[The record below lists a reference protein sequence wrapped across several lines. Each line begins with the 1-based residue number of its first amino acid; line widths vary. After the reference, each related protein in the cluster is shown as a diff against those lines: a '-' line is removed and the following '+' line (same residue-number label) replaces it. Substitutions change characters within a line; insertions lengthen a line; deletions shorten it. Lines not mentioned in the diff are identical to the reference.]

1 LALFNANSGGGGGQH
16 NGARSQKGEDSLRAG
31 RATDPTAAER
41 PWQKRLRAFLGRAS
55 ALGLAIGLALLL
67 PFCPPAQAANPA
79 EGPGPLEKLRPLI
92 KTTSPDG
99 HLQEL
104 PPPLAV
110 QQIQAA
116 LADRQPRVT
125 ILAPADGTNL
135 PNGNWTLKLLAQD
148 WPLTDGGSLGL
159 GPHVVI
165 QIDDQ
170 EPIRLT
176 EHRST
181 PQGDS
186 LQLTLPALT
195 PGSHRITT
203 YAAKPWGEAA
213 KNSGAASQIR
223 VDRVAA
229 NPLTVPK
236 PGSPQ
241 LLPVSPLGVV
251 SSEPVLLD
259 WLLLDAP
266 LQHLRDNDG
275 SWRLRVSVNGDSF
288 ITDQNVP
295 IWLKGWTSGSN
306 SLQLE
311 LLDGRGKPLNPPFNS
326 LVSELVLKPS
336 EPKPRWQL
344 GRLSAEELASLVGQ
358 TPTPAAPRPT
368 KPKAVAA
375 PIAAPAP
382 APEPPPQPTIK
393 PEPTPEPQA
402 AEPEPA
408 EPQPSEPE
416 PAQSETEIFAPPSA
430 EARGRESATPA
441 LEDSPGD
448 NGDQT
453 LLEDNPALA
462 LQSSEDKS
470 SPKSGTSSE
479 RIDDDAA
486 DRPTVLTQGR
496 EEPAAE
502 LSNTNPDGL
511 AKPEEPPNPE
521 DLANP
526 EDLPNPED
534 FPNPEELANGDD
546 PAEPSASGDRDAV
559 IPPPITNPDRL
570 APLTSVVGSA
580 RDQVHEDG
588 SLIKPKRKGPLAG
601 LRERLAP

>member
-1 LALFNANSGGGGGQH
+1 M
-16 NGARSQKGEDSLRAG
+16 
-31 RATDPTAAER
+31 
-41 PWQKRLRAFLGRAS
+41 RAFLGKAS
-55 ALGLAIGLALLL
+55 AIGLVIGIGLAIGLALLL
-67 PFCPPAQAANPA
+67 PFCPPAQAASQA
-79 EGPGPLEKLRPLI
+79 EGPGPLEKLRPPI
-92 KTTSPDG
+92 KTSAPGG

-125 ILAPADGTNL
+125 ILAPTDGTNL

-148 WPLTDGGSLGL
+148 WPLTDGGALGL

-195 PGSHRITT
+195 PGSHRITA

-275 SWRLRVSVNGDSF
+275 SWRLRVSVNGESF

-295 IWLKGWTSGSN
+295 IWLKGWTNGSN

-336 EPKPRWQL
+336 APKPRWQL

-358 TPTPAAPRPT
+358 TPTPAPQ
-368 KPKAVAA
+368 
-375 PIAAPAP
+375 PAP
-382 APEPPPQPTIK
+382 QPPPQPTSK
-393 PEPTPEPQA
+393 PETETETEHKVEPQGAVEEPEPQL
-402 AEPEPA
+402 AEPEPT
-408 EPQPSEPE
+408 
-416 PAQSETEIFAPPSA
+416 QSENAIVAPNST
-430 EARGRESATPA
+430 EARDGESATTAP
-441 LEDSPGD
+441 EESPGE

-453 LLEDNPALA
+453 LLEDNPPVVF
-462 LQSSEDKS
+462 QPSD
-470 SPKSGTSSE
+470 PKPGPNPE
-479 RIDDDAA
+479 AIDDNA
-486 DRPTVLTQGR
+486 DDQPTVLVDRMEEPAT

-502 LSNTNPDGL
+502 LPSTTPD
-511 AKPEEPPNPE
+511 A
-521 DLANP
+521 LANP
-526 EDLPNPED
+526 EDLPNL
-534 FPNPEELANGDD
+534 EELANRDD

-570 APLTSVVGSA
+570 APSTSMVGSA

-601 LRERLAP
+601 LRERLAS

>member
-1 LALFNANSGGGGGQH
+1 
-16 NGARSQKGEDSLRAG
+16 LR
-31 RATDPTAAER
+31 T
-41 PWQKRLRAFLGRAS
+41 FLGRAS
-55 ALGLAIGLALLL
+55 AFCLAIGLLLLL
-67 PFCPPAQAANPA
+67 PFCPPVQAASQPA
-79 EGPGPLEKLRPLI
+79 GPGPLEKLRPLI
-92 KTTSPDG
+92 KTSAPDG

-125 ILAPADGTNL
+125 ILAPADGTNV

-148 WPLTDGGSLGL
+148 WPLTDGGALGL

-195 PGSHRITT
+195 PGSHRITA

-223 VDRVAA
+223 IDRVAA
-229 NPLTVPK
+229 NPLTVPE

-266 LQHLRDNDG
+266 LQHLRDNAG

-295 IWLKGWTSGSN
+295 IWLKGWSSGSN

-358 TPTPAAPRPT
+358 TPTPATPRPT

-375 PIAAPAP
+375 PIP
-382 APEPPPQPTIK
+382 APEPPPQSTTK
-393 PEPTPEPQA
+393 PEPEPEPQ
-402 AEPEPA
+402 PA
-408 EPQPSEPE
+408 EPALPVEPQPAEPE
-416 PAQSETEIFAPPSA
+416 PAQSANAIVAPNSS
-430 EARGRESATPA
+430 ESRERESATTAP
-441 LEDSPGD
+441 EENPGE
-448 NGDQT
+448 NGEQT
-453 LLEDNPALA
+453 LLEDKPVLA
-462 LQSSEDKS
+462 IQPSAINSEPNSD
-470 SPKSGTSSE
+470 
-479 RIDDDAA
+479 RIDDDADQPTALA
-486 DRPTVLTQGR
+486 DGS

-502 LSNTNPDGL
+502 LPSTTPDAPAKAEDPPNPEALAKPDDLPNLEAL
-511 AKPEEPPNPE
+511 AKPEEF
-521 DLANP
+521 ANP
-526 EDLPNPED
+526 N
-534 FPNPEELANGDD
+534 D
-546 PAEPSASGDRDAV
+546 PSDARASGERDAV
-559 IPPPITNPDRL
+559 TPPPITNPDRL
-570 APLTSVVGSA
+570 TPTTSVVGSA

-601 LRERLAP
+601 IRERLAS

>member
-1 LALFNANSGGGGGQH
+1 M
-16 NGARSQKGEDSLRAG
+16 
-31 RATDPTAAER
+31 
-41 PWQKRLRAFLGRAS
+41 
-55 ALGLAIGLALLL
+55 GLVIGLALLL
-67 PFCPPAQAANPA
+67 PFCPPVQAASQA

-92 KTTSPDG
+92 KTSAPDG

-125 ILAPADGTNL
+125 ILAPADGTNV

-148 WPLTDGGSLGL
+148 WPLTDGGALGL

-195 PGSHRITT
+195 PGSHRITA

-223 VDRVAA
+223 IDRVAA

-241 LLPVSPLGVV
+241 LLAVSPLAVV

-295 IWLKGWTSGSN
+295 IWLKGWNSGSN

-336 EPKPRWQL
+336 APKPRWQL

-375 PIAAPAP
+375 PIP
-382 APEPPPQPTIK
+382 APEPPPQTTTK
-393 PEPTPEPQA
+393 PEPKPEPEPQPAKPARPVGPQAAVEEPEPQA
-402 AEPEPA
+402 AEPQPA
-408 EPQPSEPE
+408 IPQTVEPQLAEPE
-416 PAQSETEIFAPPSA
+416 PAQSENAIVAPNSA
-430 EARGRESATPA
+430 EASGRESATTAP
-441 LEDSPGD
+441 EGSPGE
-448 NGDQT
+448 NGEQT
-453 LLEDNPALA
+453 LPEDNPALE
-462 LQSSEDKS
+462 LQPSAINSE
-470 SPKSGTSSE
+470 PNSE
-479 RIDDDAA
+479 AIDDDAA
-486 DRPTVLTQGR
+486 DQPTVLAEGS
-496 EEPAAE
+496 EAPMAE
-502 LSNTNPDGL
+502 LQSPNPDAL
-511 AKPEEPPNPE
+511 VKPEAPPNPE
-521 DLANP
+521 DLAKP
-526 EDLPNPED
+526 DDLPNFEELA
-534 FPNPEELANGDD
+534 NPEELANGGD
-546 PAEPSASGDRDAV
+546 PAKPSASGKQDAV
-559 IPPPITNPDRL
+559 IPPPSQTRI
-570 APLTSVVGSA
+570 A
-580 RDQVHEDG
+580 
-588 SLIKPKRKGPLAG
+588 
-601 LRERLAP
+601 

>member
-1 LALFNANSGGGGGQH
+1 M
-16 NGARSQKGEDSLRAG
+16 R
-31 RATDPTAAER
+31 T
-41 PWQKRLRAFLGRAS
+41 FLGRGS
-55 ALGLAIGLALLL
+55 AFGLAIGLLLLL
-67 PFCPPAQAANPA
+67 PFCPPVQAASKPA
-79 EGPGPLEKLRPLI
+79 GPGPLEKLRPLI
-92 KTTSPDG
+92 KTSAPDG

-125 ILAPADGTNL
+125 ILAPADGTNV

-148 WPLTDGGSLGL
+148 WPLTDGGALGL

-195 PGSHRITT
+195 PGSHRITA

-223 VDRVAA
+223 IDRVAA
-229 NPLTVPK
+229 NPLTVPE

-295 IWLKGWTSGSN
+295 IWLKGWSSGSN

-358 TPTPAAPRPT
+358 TPTPATPRPT
-368 KPKAVAA
+368 KSKAVAA
-375 PIAAPAP
+375 PIP
-382 APEPPPQPTIK
+382 APEPPPQSTTK
-393 PEPTPEPQA
+393 PEPEPEPQ
-402 AEPEPA
+402 PA
-408 EPQPSEPE
+408 EPALPLEPQPAEPE
-416 PAQSETEIFAPPSA
+416 PAQSANAIDAPNSS
-430 EARGRESATPA
+430 ESRERESATTAP
-441 LEDSPGD
+441 EENPGE
-448 NGDQT
+448 NGEQT
-453 LLEDNPALA
+453 LLEDKPVLA
-462 LQSSEDKS
+462 IQPSAINSEPNSDC
-470 SPKSGTSSE
+470 
-479 RIDDDAA
+479 IDDDADQPTALA
-486 DRPTVLTQGR
+486 DGS

-502 LSNTNPDGL
+502 LPSTTPDAPAKAEDPPNPEALAKPDDLPNLEAL
-511 AKPEEPPNPE
+511 AKPEEF
-521 DLANP
+521 ANP
-526 EDLPNPED
+526 N
-534 FPNPEELANGDD
+534 D
-546 PAEPSASGDRDAV
+546 PSDARASGERDAV
-559 IPPPITNPDRL
+559 TPPPITNPDRL
-570 APLTSVVGSA
+570 TPTTSVVGSA

-601 LRERLAP
+601 IRERLAS

>member
-1 LALFNANSGGGGGQH
+1 MV
-16 NGARSQKGEDSLRAG
+16 
-31 RATDPTAAER
+31 
-41 PWQKRLRAFLGRAS
+41 RAFAF
-55 ALGLAIGLALLL
+55 GLAIGLALLL
-67 PFCPPAQAANPA
+67 PFCPPVQAASPA

-92 KTTSPDG
+92 KTSAPGG

-125 ILAPADGTNL
+125 ILAPSDGTNL

-148 WPLTDGGSLGL
+148 WPLTDGGALGL
-159 GPHVVI
+159 GPHLVI
-165 QIDDQ
+165 QIDEQ

-195 PGSHRITT
+195 PGSHRITA

-251 SSEPVLLD
+251 GSEPVLLD

-266 LQHLRDNDG
+266 LQRLRDNDG
-275 SWRLRVSVNGDSF
+275 SWRLRVSVNGESF

-295 IWLKGWTSGSN
+295 IWLKGWTNGSN

-336 EPKPRWQL
+336 APKPRWQL

-375 PIAAPAP
+375 PIP
-382 APEPPPQPTIK
+382 APEPAPLPTTKPEPKIK
-393 PEPTPEPQA
+393 PEPKPELQAAVEEPAPQPAMPQTAEPQD
-402 AEPEPA
+402 AEPHLADPEPA
-408 EPQPSEPE
+408 DPE
-416 PAQSETEIFAPPSA
+416 PAQSETEIFDSKSA
-430 EARGRESATPA
+430 EASGSESVTAA

-462 LQSSEDKS
+462 VQSSGDKS
-470 SPKSGTSSE
+470 GPSSE

-486 DRPTVLTQGR
+486 NPPTVLAEGSG
-496 EEPAAE
+496 EPAGE
-502 LSNTNPDGL
+502 PTSTNPD
-511 AKPEEPPNPE
+511 
-521 DLANP
+521 DLHKP
-526 EDLPNPED
+526 EDLPNLD
-534 FPNPEELANGDD
+534 LLTNGED
-546 PAEPSASGDRDAV
+546 PAEPSASGERDTV

-570 APLTSVVGSA
+570 APRSSVVGSA
-580 RDQVHEDG
+580 RDQVQEDG

>member
-1 LALFNANSGGGGGQH
+1 M
-16 NGARSQKGEDSLRAG
+16 
-31 RATDPTAAER
+31 
-41 PWQKRLRAFLGRAS
+41 RAFLGKAS
-55 ALGLAIGLALLL
+55 AIGLVIGIGLAIGLALLL
-67 PFCPPAQAANPA
+67 PFCPPAQAASQA
-79 EGPGPLEKLRPLI
+79 EGPGPLEKLRPPI
-92 KTTSPDG
+92 KTSAPGG

-125 ILAPADGTNL
+125 ILAPTDGTNL

-148 WPLTDGGSLGL
+148 WPLTDGGALGL

-195 PGSHRITT
+195 PGSHRITA

-251 SSEPVLLD
+251 GSEPVLLD

-275 SWRLRVSVNGDSF
+275 SWRLRVSVNGESF

-295 IWLKGWTSGSN
+295 IWLKGWTNGSN

-336 EPKPRWQL
+336 APKPRWQL

-358 TPTPAAPRPT
+358 TPTPAPQ
-368 KPKAVAA
+368 
-375 PIAAPAP
+375 PAP
-382 APEPPPQPTIK
+382 QPPPQPTSK
-393 PEPTPEPQA
+393 PETETETEHKVEPQGAVEEPEPQL
-402 AEPEPA
+402 AEPEPT
-408 EPQPSEPE
+408 
-416 PAQSETEIFAPPSA
+416 QSENAIVAPNST
-430 EARGRESATPA
+430 EARDGESATTAP
-441 LEDSPGD
+441 EESPGE

-453 LLEDNPALA
+453 LLEDNPPVVF
-462 LQSSEDKS
+462 QPSD
-470 SPKSGTSSE
+470 PKPGPNPE
-479 RIDDDAA
+479 AIDDNA
-486 DRPTVLTQGR
+486 DDQPTVLVDRMEEPAT

-502 LSNTNPDGL
+502 LPSTTPD
-511 AKPEEPPNPE
+511 A
-521 DLANP
+521 LANP
-526 EDLPNPED
+526 EDLPNL
-534 FPNPEELANGDD
+534 EELANRDD

-570 APLTSVVGSA
+570 APSTSMVGSA

-601 LRERLAP
+601 LRERLAS